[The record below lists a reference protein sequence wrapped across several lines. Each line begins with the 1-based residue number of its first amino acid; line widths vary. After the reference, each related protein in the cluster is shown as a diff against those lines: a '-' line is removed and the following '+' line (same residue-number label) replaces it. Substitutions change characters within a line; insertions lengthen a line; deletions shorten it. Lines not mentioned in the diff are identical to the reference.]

1 MAGLW
6 KLQNGEPA
14 TAEEWTQ
21 AIDLL
26 PSATVKKAAEGG
38 QERRWLVMGAK
49 SQWTRGGKDRFDL
62 LFPEDLEA
70 VGATEHLREKIAS
83 GGWSDLVDGGS
94 RWQKAAKRWGLGI
107 VSSPRIRIGTI
118 HSAKGMEADNVI
130 ILSSVGRRVRDSAE
144 RSDERADEE
153 RRIEYVAVTR
163 AKRKLIV
170 AHDPRERCR
179 MDIPV

>member
-1 MAGLW
+1 
-6 KLQNGEPA
+6 
-14 TAEEWTQ
+14 
-21 AIDLL
+21 
-26 PSATVKKAAEGG
+26 
-38 QERRWLVMGAK
+38 
-49 SQWTRGGKDRFDL
+49 
-62 LFPEDLEA
+62 
-70 VGATEHLREKIAS
+70 
-83 GGWSDLVDGGS
+83 
-94 RWQKAAKRWGLGI
+94 
-107 VSSPRIRIGTI
+107 
-118 HSAKGMEADNVI
+118 MEADNVI